1 MLQVMVHE
9 DDAFCRLELPSWLAG
24 RWVLE
29 SEYAWRSALRSAV
42 QIELDMRHSTD
53 FDDAGRELLL
63 LVPLD
68 GFASSRRACG

>member
-1 MLQVMVHE
+1 MLQVTVH
-9 DDAFCRLELPSWLAG
+9 DALCRQELPSWLAG

-29 SEYAWRSALRSAV
+29 SEYACRSALRSGG

-63 LVPLD
+63 LAPLD
-68 GFASSRRACG
+68 GCASSRRACG